1 MNQDLFFDN
10 KKYISVKEASSLT
23 GYSKDYIGQLCRGN
37 KVDSKRIGRVW
48 YVTHDSILSH
58 KNSGAKIEQVAE
70 PSLKESRTD
79 EIEKTIEPKDIS
91 ADFSPT
97 LPLSSFSLLPK
108 QVAVFVLGLVLTT
121 GAVLLKDDI
130 LASESSLP
138 SLVNLQNLSKNISS
152 APNDFYQAMR
162 EVSDFYSKELGS
174 RYISWGE
181 NLRKTSFSFGEEFY
195 TAFQNPPLYI
205 KEKIVRLSLA
215 ERKLVRENFSAASYF
230 TNLEDYGHLDGAGL
244 AVYNGVNNFF
254 NNFVYSRL
262 ASFFKTPEIVANEII
277 PLAKNSSTLGE
288 LGVPPAPS
296 VGKGRSPTL
305 GVTNNVIQKV
315 IERIIE
321 KPIAG
326 FLTQASLDTQ
336 LEILSNKLLSQMT
349 VQFSG
354 LSTGRGGSITNVY
367 QQIAQSQKIDNL
379 YNTTLAN
386 ATITS
391 GSISGVSL
399 SATTG
404 SFGSNVSVGGNFS
417 VTGANTTLTN
427 LTITGTTSSQSATTT
442 ILFADTFTGYTT
454 RVTNLTATGTVA
466 FPNISINSL
475 LSTNANGQLS
485 ATSTPT
491 FGHFNA
497 TSTVATSTIATGGLV
512 VGASQFIIQQSSG
525 RIGIGTTSPTANIE
539 ILQTG
544 NGNTILS
551 AYRVTD
557 TNPSG
562 DFINY
567 KTKAGTTLFRVDNSG
582 NLLAGG
588 IINSGSQTITSV
600 STPQFRVQYDSS
612 NEWTASTNAVGSTT
626 FATNGAN
633 SSLNFIPQNNQTQ
646 AFTFQNAAGTNIFN
660 IDTTNG
666 RIGIGSTTPGYRLSV
681 AGSGFFDGGTVTA
694 SVFTATSTLSVTGA
708 TTLTGLLSF
717 VNASGTQLTTT
728 NSTYLATTGG
738 NVGIGTTS
746 PTFKLDVM
754 GNAYFSGTGYFGG
767 AITGTSTLSVEGNT
781 TLGNA
786 TTTDVVNINSRL
798 SSSLFPTSDNLL
810 DFGDSS
816 NWLRWRTGY
825 FGTSIGIAGT
835 ATSTGT
841 QLTTSGNYLLDTAG
855 TLSLNTTNNSA
866 INLGTG
872 LLSLT
877 RATTTNI
884 TATGSAYFA
893 TASGNVGIGTVGPG
907 YKLEVVSAATTPA
920 AATFR
925 TSGFADY
932 NVSTVYLQDDT
943 AQAAGVGGRL
953 AFRGLNDVGAYTS
966 FGTIQG
972 AKLNGTAGNNAGV
985 LIFSTQVNGGSVTE
999 KMRIDNLGN
1008 VGIGTTS
1015 PWRVLSTVGTVGFSS
1030 TLSTESGSDNYLC
1043 MDPITFEVTDGG
1055 ATCGASSQRYKENI
1069 SPIAYG
1075 LADVLKLNPVSYTYK
1090 PNINPDGELKLGFI
1104 AEEMFTILPEIVELN
1119 SDGLPESVDYA
1130 KLTAVLTKA
1139 MQEQASGFV
1148 VNFDQNAQNIP
1159 ISGTSTA
1166 HMAIMGHCVTGDTLL
1181 PIRRRKKRKQGDEES
1196 DEEKDWEYLMMP
1208 IKNILVGDEV
1218 LSLNKDN
1225 GQVEYHTIKGL
1236 MDMGV
1241 KKVYKLTTVSG
1252 RVIRTTSTHPYLVAS
1267 VPKFDSKTSP
1277 IIVLKMMTRK
1287 LTGVIKNVSEY
1298 ITNSILPPKI
1308 SETRAIL
1315 TGQGR
1320 DTKTENLLG
1329 AGGKFNTLPSSP
1341 SMGSNSDFKTQGELG
1356 VPPAPGVGNA
1366 IQKENASLTKDAFS
1380 SMLYSTT
1387 RNSTGT
1393 GMLES
1398 IANDNELSMS
1408 ISVDNLVKPSE
1419 GIEPSEHGIP
1429 VPVLH
1434 QADGIDLLYH
1444 QTDTE
1449 DNGNG
1454 TETTPIRN
1462 SRAADI
1468 CPYCLTKDFVKRGT
1482 RKNKNQVVQLYLCR
1496 NFGCGRTFTAQ
1507 DVKGKHFPLH
1517 IVIESMSYYNL
1528 GFTLEDT
1535 CRIIKKKFGVAPE
1548 PATLSDWINEYKSLC
1563 RYERLRPYAIKMFR
1577 PKDMVEVTTMAHR
1590 QLYRFRYH
1598 RAKTI
1603 LMLDEFKNRALTP
1616 LKDYL
1621 DNITAETPH
1630 QYFQDGER
1638 MSEIRSKF
1646 DKADMIVK
1654 SKFNYANR
1662 LTAFV
1667 LQSIPENKERH
1678 EILQRFMIAN
1688 DSCTVA
1694 TEVPVYIRREDV
1706 EHLENELKFN
1716 IAGPEGV
1723 EFKKRKGDELPKGKA
1738 TSASG
1743 RRFPKLLT
1751 GHIDFVQ
1758 IRNGCI
1764 HILDYKPNASKEK
1777 PIEQLTWYALALSR
1791 LTGLRIF
1798 NFVCAWF
1805 DEKDYF
1811 QFYPLHVVKKLS
1823 GKKRR
1828 IVHYRSGE
1836 VAEVPRVNELT
1847 VIPRST
1853 SPPQDTS

>member
-1 MNQDLFFDN
+1 
-10 KKYISVKEASSLT
+10 
-23 GYSKDYIGQLCRGN
+23 
-37 KVDSKRIGRVW
+37 
-48 YVTHDSILSH
+48 
-58 KNSGAKIEQVAE
+58 
-70 PSLKESRTD
+70 
-79 EIEKTIEPKDIS
+79 
-91 ADFSPT
+91 
-97 LPLSSFSLLPK
+97 
-108 QVAVFVLGLVLTT
+108 
-121 GAVLLKDDI
+121 
-130 LASESSLP
+130 
-138 SLVNLQNLSKNISS
+138 
-152 APNDFYQAMR
+152 
-162 EVSDFYSKELGS
+162 
-174 RYISWGE
+174 
-181 NLRKTSFSFGEEFY
+181 
-195 TAFQNPPLYI
+195 
-205 KEKIVRLSLA
+205 
-215 ERKLVRENFSAASYF
+215 
-230 TNLEDYGHLDGAGL
+230 
-244 AVYNGVNNFF
+244 
-254 NNFVYSRL
+254 
-262 ASFFKTPEIVANEII
+262 
-277 PLAKNSSTLGE
+277 
-288 LGVPPAPS
+288 
-296 VGKGRSPTL
+296 
-305 GVTNNVIQKV
+305 
-315 IERIIE
+315 
-321 KPIAG
+321 
-326 FLTQASLDTQ
+326 
-336 LEILSNKLLSQMT
+336 
-349 VQFSG
+349 
-354 LSTGRGGSITNVY
+354 
-367 QQIAQSQKIDNL
+367 
-379 YNTTLAN
+379 
-386 ATITS
+386 
-391 GSISGVSL
+391 
-399 SATTG
+399 
-404 SFGSNVSVGGNFS
+404 
-417 VTGANTTLTN
+417 
-427 LTITGTTSSQSATTT
+427 
-442 ILFADTFTGYTT
+442 
-454 RVTNLTATGTVA
+454 
-466 FPNISINSL
+466 
-475 LSTNANGQLS
+475 
-485 ATSTPT
+485 
-491 FGHFNA
+491 
-497 TSTVATSTIATGGLV
+497 
-512 VGASQFIIQQSSG
+512 
-525 RIGIGTTSPTANIE
+525 
-539 ILQTG
+539 
-544 NGNTILS
+544 
-551 AYRVTD
+551 
-557 TNPSG
+557 
-562 DFINY
+562 
-567 KTKAGTTLFRVDNSG
+567 
-582 NLLAGG
+582 
-588 IINSGSQTITSV
+588 
-600 STPQFRVQYDSS
+600 
-612 NEWTASTNAVGSTT
+612 
-626 FATNGAN
+626 
-633 SSLNFIPQNNQTQ
+633 
-646 AFTFQNAAGTNIFN
+646 
-660 IDTTNG
+660 
-666 RIGIGSTTPGYRLSV
+666 
-681 AGSGFFDGGTVTA
+681 
-694 SVFTATSTLSVTGA
+694 
-708 TTLTGLLSF
+708 
-717 VNASGTQLTTT
+717 
-728 NSTYLATTGG
+728 
-738 NVGIGTTS
+738 
-746 PTFKLDVM
+746 
-754 GNAYFSGTGYFGG
+754 
-767 AITGTSTLSVEGNT
+767 
-781 TLGNA
+781 
-786 TTTDVVNINSRL
+786 
-798 SSSLFPTSDNLL
+798 
-810 DFGDSS
+810 
-816 NWLRWRTGY
+816 
-825 FGTSIGIAGT
+825 
-835 ATSTGT
+835 
-841 QLTTSGNYLLDTAG
+841 
-855 TLSLNTTNNSA
+855 
-866 INLGTG
+866 
-872 LLSLT
+872 
-877 RATTTNI
+877 
-884 TATGSAYFA
+884 
-893 TASGNVGIGTVGPG
+893 
-907 YKLEVVSAATTPA
+907 
-920 AATFR
+920 
-925 TSGFADY
+925 
-932 NVSTVYLQDDT
+932 
-943 AQAAGVGGRL
+943 
-953 AFRGLNDVGAYTS
+953 
-966 FGTIQG
+966 
-972 AKLNGTAGNNAGV
+972 
-985 LIFSTQVNGGSVTE
+985 
-999 KMRIDNLGN
+999 
-1008 VGIGTTS
+1008 
-1015 PWRVLSTVGTVGFSS
+1015 
-1030 TLSTESGSDNYLC
+1030 

-1196 DEEKDWEYLMMP
+1196 DEEKDREYLMMP

-1380 SMLYSTT
+1380 SMLYGTT

-1408 ISVDNLVKPSE
+1408 IS
-1419 GIEPSEHGIP
+1419 
-1429 VPVLH
+1429 
-1434 QADGIDLLYH
+1434 IDLSYH

-1723 EFKKRKGDELPKGKA
+1723 EFKKRKGDELPILRG
-1738 TSASG
+1738 
-1743 RRFPKLLT
+1743 LLT
-1751 GHIDFVQ
+1751 
-1758 IRNGCI
+1758 
-1764 HILDYKPNASKEK
+1764 ASPK
-1777 PIEQLTWYALALSR
+1777 
-1791 LTGLRIF
+1791 
-1798 NFVCAWF
+1798 
-1805 DEKDYF
+1805 
-1811 QFYPLHVVKKLS
+1811 
-1823 GKKRR
+1823 
-1828 IVHYRSGE
+1828 
-1836 VAEVPRVNELT
+1836 
-1847 VIPRST
+1847 
-1853 SPPQDTS
+1853 